1 MSDFE
6 SEHDVAEW
14 MRELTAIPL
23 EMGPLPNAHQIW
35 WKAELLK
42 RWDARRHAV
51 APIERAEPVQ
61 VWIGLAGAA
70 VLLVPVVRS
79 LAGSPGALVAAIV
92 TFVALATCAIVATR
106 EFVS

>member
-1 MSDFE
+1 MADIESD
-6 SEHDVAEW
+6 HDVVEW
-14 MRELTAIPL
+14 MRKLASIPL
-23 EMGPLPNAHQIW
+23 EMGPLPSAHQIW

-42 RWDARRHAV
+42 RWDARRQAI

-79 LAGSPGALVAAIV
+79 LTGSPAALVAAV
-92 TFVALATCAIVATR
+92 LTFVALVTCA
-106 EFVS
+106 